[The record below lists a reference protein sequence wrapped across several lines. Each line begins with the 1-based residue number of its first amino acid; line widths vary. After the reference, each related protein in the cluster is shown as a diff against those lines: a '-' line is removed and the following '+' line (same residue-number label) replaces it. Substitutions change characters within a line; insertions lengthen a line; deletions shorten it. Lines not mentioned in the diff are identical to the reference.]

1 MFVRLLSMQ
10 SRLIYL
16 RRLRQTEQTSEGFM
30 DVVVVRLLS
39 HGHRYELPCHRHK
52 FEEYIRKGRAH
63 PPEVV
68 ARIVVV
74 PSIFTNCHRKEL
86 ATNANLQAAFQTTS
100 FDLIAPAI
108 LQFGEVVA
116 NEKDRN
122 EKRNERKELQETV
135 YRMSKNLLVG
145 KFTGVHPEESDLRD
159 ELKSTK
165 EARCVDHVDPLL
177 QAAYFASIVVRRER
191 LDCLR
196 LPKRLIVVY
205 DVKDESTWNDFL
217 LDFDGLIVS
226 RKKTLSTHTDSEG
239 IKSDCVELNLLADL
253 ALDAQDHPRW
263 KMMIQK
269 AKATKEVPLEADDS
283 HYFSYYEFTLPEPET
298 PDEVDLTNRLQALEK
313 MQSPH
318 VEDDASRSPNKS
330 KKARKQSHSFGS
342 EDDED
347 GPSNSKT
354 TTVAVSKFDVMT
366 HKQLQD
372 MCRQYKLSTGGKK
385 QDLVE
390 RLEAFDDV
398 NKPKARH

>member
-1 MFVRLLSMQ
+1 M
-10 SRLIYL
+10 
-16 RRLRQTEQTSEGFM
+16 
-30 DVVVVRLLS
+30 RLLS

-63 PPEVV
+63 PPDFVS
-68 ARIVVV
+68 RIVVV

-86 ATNANLQAAFQTTS
+86 ATNANLQSAFQTTS

-116 NEKDRN
+116 NEKDRA
-122 EKRNERKELQETV
+122 EKRNERRELQEAVFKLTGG
-135 YRMSKNLLVG
+135 LLVG
-145 KFTGVHPEESDLRD
+145 KFTGVPPEDADLRD

-165 EARCVDHVDPLL
+165 EVRCVDHVDPLL
-177 QAAYFASIVVRRER
+177 QAAYFASVVVRRER

-196 LPKRLIVVY
+196 RAKRLYIEY
-205 DVKDESTWNDFL
+205 DVKHEAMWNDFL
-217 LDFDGLIVS
+217 LDFDGLVVS
-226 RKKTLSTHTDSEG
+226 RKKSLVTGSSGDDATSNF
-239 IKSDCVELNLLADL
+239 VELTLLADL

-263 KMMIQK
+263 RAMLQH
-269 AKATKEVPLEADDS
+269 AKLVKELPLEADDS
-283 HYFSYYEFTLPEPET
+283 HYFSSYEFALPEPET

-313 MQSPH
+313 MQSSH
-318 VEDDASRSPNKS
+318 IEDDASRSPNKS

-342 EDDED
+342 DEDD
-347 GPSNSKT
+347 GAPSNAKT

-372 MCRQYKLSTGGKK
+372 LCRQYKLSTGGKK